1 MPISNDLRAYADTAL
16 DQGTELVVRITT
28 TVTGLSAAAT
38 TAVGDL
44 RSQAEKNLNLEAVRT
59 AVEPYLAQARDYGS
73 TVTERAEGLY
83 GAVRNDRRVS
93 GVVDR
98 AETVTRPVVTLLHER
113 MVQPVRTLTGRET
126 ATVMEP
132 APATTPETATTQT
145 REPATTRPAPAR
157 TAAAKK
163 ATPSS

>member
-16 DQGTELVVRITT
+16 GQGSELVTKITT
-28 TVTGLSAAAT
+28 TVSGLGAAAT

-59 AVEPYLAQARDYGS
+59 AVEPYLTQARDYGS
-73 TVTERAEGLY
+73 TVTERAEGIY

-93 GVVDR
+93 GVVER
-98 AETVTRPVVTLLHER
+98 AETVTRPVVTLLQER
-113 MVQPVRTLTGRET
+113 LVQPVLTLTGRESAAVSE
-126 ATVMEP
+126 ATP
-132 APATTPETATTQT
+132 AATPKASPQT
-145 REPATTRPAPAR
+145 RQPAKTRPAAPR
-157 TAAAKK
+157 KSAANK